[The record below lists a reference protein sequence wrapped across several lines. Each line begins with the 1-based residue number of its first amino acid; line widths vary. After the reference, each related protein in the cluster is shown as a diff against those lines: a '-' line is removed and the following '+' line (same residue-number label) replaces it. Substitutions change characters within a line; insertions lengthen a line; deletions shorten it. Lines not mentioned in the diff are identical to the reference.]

1 MPTLT
6 RRQRLASA
14 HGLLYVALTVISL
27 VALFPLLWTLMTSIT
42 PRDQIYQWPPSL
54 IPNEPTVEAYT
65 AVLQKTQLP
74 RNFLNSIIVAGS
86 TVALSLLV
94 GSMAAFRFARGRFPG
109 KDLILFLFVATI
121 MIPGLSNI
129 IPLYIIMRRLSLLN
143 TYTAL
148 VLVYTAGNMPLVVW
162 LLRGFIDGLP
172 IELDESAVIDG
183 ATTLQVFR
191 HIILP
196 LIAPGLAA
204 AAVLTFVNAWNE
216 FLVALTF
223 IQSASKRTLQPA
235 IQQFVGYYEQTE
247 WTYIAAATLI
257 ACVPVVIVFLFL
269 QRALIAGLTAGSVK
283 G

>member
-1 MPTLT
+1 ML
-6 RRQRLASA
+6 
-14 HGLLYVALTVISL
+14 
-27 VALFPLLWTLMTSIT
+27 
-42 PRDQIYQWPPSL
+42 
-54 IPNEPTVEAYT
+54 
-65 AVLQKTQLP
+65 
-74 RNFLNSIIVAGS
+74 
-86 TVALSLLV
+86 
-94 GSMAAFRFARGRFPG
+94 
-109 KDLILFLFVATI
+109 
-121 MIPGLSNI
+121 
-129 IPLYIIMRRLSLLN
+129 
-143 TYTAL
+143 
-148 VLVYTAGNMPLVVW
+148 LVVW